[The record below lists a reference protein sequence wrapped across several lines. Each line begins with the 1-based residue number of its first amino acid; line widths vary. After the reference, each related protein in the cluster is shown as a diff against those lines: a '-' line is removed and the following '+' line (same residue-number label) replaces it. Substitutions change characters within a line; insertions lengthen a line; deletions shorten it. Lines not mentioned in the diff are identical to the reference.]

1 MLVGWAILS
10 PISKLNGWAPGPVG
24 SMSDGAR
31 GWILWVAL
39 AVMCAE
45 SVVSLM
51 PVVVEFALGVGK
63 ALRGITGDGEDDED
77 ESEDRLV
84 PVSWVIKGIAGSVVV
99 GTTVVWLIFGADGIR
114 PWATVVAFAVGSVLG
129 LLG

>member
-84 PVSWVIKGIAGSVVV
+84 PVSWVIRGIAGSVVV
-99 GTTVVWLIFGADGIR
+99 GTAVVWLIFGADGIR